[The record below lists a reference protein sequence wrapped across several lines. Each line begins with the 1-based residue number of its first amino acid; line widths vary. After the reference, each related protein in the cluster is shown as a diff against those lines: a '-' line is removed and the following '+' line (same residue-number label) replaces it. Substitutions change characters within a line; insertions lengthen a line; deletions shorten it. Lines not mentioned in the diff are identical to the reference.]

1 MNVSINIHKYWKIIL
16 ILSIIIFTVV
26 FFVYSEKI
34 ATLYENINDENFEVQ
49 NLINFEGPARKINTS
64 LNKSDFDNIIIPE
77 NKTLYYFPEDCPSY
91 KEDIFLH
98 VTEGGLDKYFVPEKG
113 NLILVD
119 KKHLWTKKP
128 DKIAMWKK

>member
-16 ILSIIIFTVV
+16 ILSIIIFTII

-34 ATLYENINDENFEVQ
+34 VTSYENINDENFEVQ
-49 NLINFEGPARKINTS
+49 NFEGPSRKINIS

-113 NLILVD
+113 SLIFVD